1 MVAWLA
7 AAATALI
14 ACCFTTWRRPGRN
27 LARGL
32 WTAALGA
39 LPGSPLMIAHALAFA
54 KADDDFVPLALFGVI
69 FGPIAFL
76 ESGRVAPPLRV
87 PAYVDAARLLLLTSW
102 AATSFSAAM
111 AAIYI

>member
-1 MVAWLA
+1 MLAWI
-7 AAATALI
+7 AATAMGLI
-14 ACCFTTWRRPGRN
+14 TCCFTTWRRPGRN

-39 LPGSPLMIAHALAFA
+39 LPGSPLAIVHAVGLA
-54 KADDDFVPLALFGVI
+54 KGDLDFVPLALFGII

-87 PAYVDAARLLLLTSW
+87 PAYADVARLLFLASW